1 MPPTFESAERRKT
14 LFLESYE
21 EGDEKQD
28 EKVVSYYQ
36 APIDIK
42 YTGEVGGRW
51 QEGRREKVEVAAS
64 LVILPL
70 VIVWNDYSH
79 SSMYPLHS
87 SVGPVSSCEE
97 NTAGYLVWN
106 VVAAVNLISWAF
118 KSIDVLEMINR
129 KESLQYLSYACST
142 WNMPPKF
149 FSLSKNEKTIRIK
162 KPFH

>member
-1 MPPTFESAERRKT
+1 MVDIIENISKDVKWAQFRKKMDTLRDEPAMPPTFESAERRKT

-70 VIVWNDYSH
+70 VIV
-79 SSMYPLHS
+79 
-87 SVGPVSSCEE
+87 
-97 NTAGYLVWN
+97 
-106 VVAAVNLISWAF
+106 
-118 KSIDVLEMINR
+118 
-129 KESLQYLSYACST
+129 
-142 WNMPPKF
+142 
-149 FSLSKNEKTIRIK
+149 
-162 KPFH
+162 